1 MRFGNGRK
9 FAACSGCGRE
19 DFFPAL
25 ALSSGRRDVFVCA
38 HCGNEFLYSELVERA
53 GNGGARPGE
62 ERPDG
67 G

>member
-1 MRFGNGRK
+1 MRFGNGRG

-38 HCGNEFLYSELVERA
+38 HCGNEFLYSELLERA
-53 GNGGARPGE
+53 GKQAAENSREAT
-62 ERPDG
+62 
-67 G
+67 